1 MKKLQIVTDRKDC
14 QWGYQIAEGTI
25 LVICDLK
32 GEYQLMWDKPFSIE
46 SGVIFDNE
54 DEIDAFN
61 KGRTLTLNTLSAN
74 KIGKQVHCYDE
85 YYIRVG
91 DIKSLPNK
99 LVKEICKEFK
109 ENGFNVTEHAVLTN
123 FANWKV
129 GYKCGYRDDANG
141 YHLFTPCGLNPFS
154 LTATSLV
161 DGMDWQDT
169 YFC

>member
-1 MKKLQIVTDRKDC
+1 MKELKIVKDRKDC
-14 QWGYQIAEGTI
+14 EWGYQISEDTI
-25 LVICDLK
+25 LVICDLN

-54 DEIDAFN
+54 GEIDAFN

-91 DIKSLPNK
+91 EVKSLSNK
-99 LVKEICKEFK
+99 MVKEICKEFK
-109 ENGFNVTEHAVLTN
+109 ENGFDVTEHAVLTN
-123 FANWKV
+123 FANWKS

-154 LTATSLV
+154 LTATTLF
-161 DGMDWQDT
+161 DGADWQDT
-169 YFC
+169 YWC